1 MILVLVNVGV
11 FEDVTVS
18 AFFLSF
24 VLSPMAATDVVEL
37 DAVSSVSS
45 VTSANVSKS
54 SVSDAIVLFR

>member
-11 FEDVTVS
+11 LEGVM
-18 AFFLSF
+18 AF
-24 VLSPMAATDVVEL
+24 VLSPKAATDVEL

-54 SVSDAIVLFR
+54 SVSDAIVLFLLIDT

>member
-11 FEDVTVS
+11 LEGVM
-18 AFFLSF
+18 AF

-54 SVSDAIVLFR
+54 SVSDAIVLFLLIDT

>member
-11 FEDVTVS
+11 LEGVM
-18 AFFLSF
+18 AF
-24 VLSPMAATDVVEL
+24 VLSPKAATDVEL

-54 SVSDAIVLFR
+54 SVSDAIVFFR

>member
-11 FEDVTVS
+11 FEDVTV
-18 AFFLSF
+18 F

-54 SVSDAIVLFR
+54 SVSDAIVLFLLIDT

>member
-11 FEDVTVS
+11 FEDVTV
-18 AFFLSF
+18 F

>member
-1 MILVLVNVGV
+1 MILVLANVGV
-11 FEDVTVS
+11 LEGVM
-18 AFFLSF
+18 AF